1 MDFNRYCKF
10 CGSKVKEITSEDAEL
25 MLIQG
30 RLFKCECIDRPLSYK
45 EVIAGHKRD
54 ARIKQLKAMHE
65 LMILANDESIYMS
78 WIYLMPDC
86 PSEED
91 FESIAIDDEQYNE
104 CFDKFVRLIAKEG
117 NRY

>member
-1 MDFNRYCKF
+1 MDFNHYCKE
-10 CGSKVKEITSEDAEL
+10 CGRMVEEVAPVL
-25 MLIQG
+25 G
-30 RLFKCECIDRPLSYK
+30 NRAFKCECMGSLLSYQQ
-45 EVIAGHKRD
+45 VIPGFTRD
-54 ARIKQLKAMHE
+54 ARITQLKAMHQ
-65 LMILANDESIYMS
+65 LMTEANDEGIYMS

-104 CFDKFVRLIAKEG
+104 CFDKFVKLIAREG

>member
-1 MDFNRYCKF
+1 MNCKRYCKN
-10 CGSKVKEITSEDAEL
+10 CGSQIEFEYGQEL
-25 MLIQG
+25 SNCNLCNKTVERKQT
-30 RLFKCECIDRPLSYK
+30 
-45 EVIAGHKRD
+45 IAGHTRD
-54 ARIKQLKAMHE
+54 ARITQLKAMHT
-65 LMILANDESIYMS
+65 LMLEANDENIYMS

-104 CFDKFVRLIAKEG
+104 CFDLFVKLIAYKG

>member
-1 MDFNRYCKF
+1 MNTNRYCKE
-10 CGSKVKEITSEDAEL
+10 CGHHIVFQYDEETAYCPICDKEIKRKNT
-25 MLIQG
+25 
-30 RLFKCECIDRPLSYK
+30 
-45 EVIAGHKRD
+45 IAGHTRD
-54 ARIKQLKAMHE
+54 ARITQLKAMHT
-65 LMILANDESIYMS
+65 LMLEANDEGIYMN